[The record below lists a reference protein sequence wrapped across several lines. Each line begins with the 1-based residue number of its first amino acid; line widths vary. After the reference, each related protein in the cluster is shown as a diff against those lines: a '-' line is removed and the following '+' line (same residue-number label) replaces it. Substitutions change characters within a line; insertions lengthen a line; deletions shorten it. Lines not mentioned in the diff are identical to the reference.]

1 MGEIKKVEKRYLLK
15 ESREAKATIE
25 NLAKKAKKK
34 GIKAKKGTGLKILT
48 PNKCFKDCQCLF
60 HK

>member
-34 GIKAKKGTGLKILT
+34 KGIKAKKGTGLKY
-48 PNKCFKDCQCLF
+48 
-60 HK
+60 